1 MTSVSAALLSLRA
14 LIRVSGPDAA
24 GFLQG
29 LISNDIARATG
40 GTALYAALLTPQ
52 GKFLHDF
59 LIVRQ
64 GEDYL
69 IDTPRMRRDDLVQR
83 LLRYRLRA
91 KVTVAADD
99 NLSVAALWGGGAN
112 ADGDV
117 IAAPDPRFDALG
129 TRLWGPEPALRAAFA
144 RVDASMTSE
153 IAYHAHRMA
162 LGVPEGD
169 DFAPEQAFLLE
180 GNAEELHGVDFRKG
194 CYVGQELTARMKHRG
209 TARRRILIVHAD
221 GALPA
226 PGTPLTAEGGEIGV
240 MRGSSDSVGL
250 ALVRLDRLP
259 STMAAEAGGIAVRLA
274 WPAYLSPVHQ
284 GISP

>member
-1 MTSVSAALLSLRA
+1 MTSASAALLSSRA
-14 LIRVSGPDAA
+14 LIRVNGPDAA
-24 GFLQG
+24 EFLQG

-40 GTALYAALLTPQ
+40 EAALYAALLTPQ

-99 NLSVAALWGGGAN
+99 DLAVAAIWGGGAN

-117 IAAPDPRFDALG
+117 IAAPDPRVDALG

-153 IAYHAHRMA
+153 IAYHAYRMA

>member
-1 MTSVSAALLSLRA
+1 MNSASAALLSSRA

-40 GTALYAALLTPQ
+40 RTALYAALLTPQ

-59 LIVRQ
+59 LIARQ
-64 GEDYL
+64 GADYL
-69 IDTPRMRRDDLVQR
+69 IDTPRTRRDDLASR

-91 KVTVAADD
+91 KVTVTADD
-99 NLSVAALWGGGAN
+99 DLAVAAFWGGGAPT
-112 ADGDV
+112 DGDV
-117 IAAPDPRFDALG
+117 IAAPDPRLDALG
-129 TRLWGPEPALRAAFA
+129 TRLWGPEPALRAALA
-144 RVDASMTSE
+144 RAGASMTSE
-153 IAYHAHRMA
+153 AAYHAHRVA

-169 DFAPEQAFLLE
+169 DFIPEQAFLLE

-209 TARRRILIVHAD
+209 TARRRILIVRAD
-221 GALPA
+221 GGLPA

-240 MRGSSDSVGL
+240 MRGSSGPVGL

-274 WPAYLSPVHQ
+274 WPSYLSPVHQ
-284 GISP
+284 GISS